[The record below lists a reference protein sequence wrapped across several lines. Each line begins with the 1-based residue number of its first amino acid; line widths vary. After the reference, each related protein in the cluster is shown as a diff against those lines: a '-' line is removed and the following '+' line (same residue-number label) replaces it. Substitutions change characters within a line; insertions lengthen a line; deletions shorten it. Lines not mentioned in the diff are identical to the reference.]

1 MSREKKRISGR
12 KVLFL
17 LFLSFA
23 AISCDKKE
31 EKPNIL
37 WITLEDTSPQFLA
50 TYGGKLLTTPTLDAL
65 AREGV
70 IFNHAYATGAVCSP
84 SRNTIITG
92 CSTEALGTGN
102 HRSKQPIPD
111 FIKGFPYYLQK
122 AGYYTTNN
130 SKTDYNIK
138 DEKAFI
144 QQTWNESSNKA
155 GWWNRETKQPF
166 FAVFNYNSCHQSRTM
181 SLPWLAYQ
189 EMILDQLPDS
199 LQFSPQEVEVPP
211 FLNDSNQMRKHLSRV
226 PNSLRKTDLEIQELL
241 QRLENYGLKE
251 NTIIFIYADHGEG
264 IPRGKTHSIGF
275 GHRVPFYIWFP
286 EKYKHLSPWGTQVVT
301 EELISLEDLAPT
313 ILSLTGCEI
322 PKHMKGRPFIGKKR
336 KSPRKYVY
344 GSRNRLDE
352 SPGLERT
359 VFDGRFVYSRNFH
372 PRLPELRYQKYGEVS
387 EIVQTIR
394 KENAAGVLN
403 DIQSELLKQP
413 RAIEYLYD
421 IQSDPWEVKNFA
433 NDPIYKDEL
442 LRLRKVMKQR
452 IIETNDIHFLPEGD
466 MIKLSEG
473 TTAFAL
479 KENQEIHP
487 IQEILEVADR
497 VGRESN
503 TEVFM
508 KSLKHKNKTVRY
520 WAAVGL
526 NFIGKTA
533 GLEDELIE
541 HLQDESPYVQVE
553 IATLLYKTN
562 KNSHAKAILIH
573 CIMEAD
579 SYVAHHAMQQLIYLP
594 NIAPDFTYLARA
606 INKRYGDERQPGFDY
621 SVQNAAQM
629 YLYLYDQNNLY
640 YKKNSK
646 SIEDM
651 NQTVRHW

>member
-1 MSREKKRISGR
+1 MIGEKKQIFGGV
-12 KVLFL
+12 VLMML
-17 LFLSFA
+17 LLSFA
-23 AISCDKKE
+23 AISSYKKE

-50 TYGGKLLTTPTLDAL
+50 PYGGKLLTTPTLDAL
-65 AREGV
+65 GREGV

-92 CSTEALGTGN
+92 CTTEALGTGN
-102 HRSKQPIPD
+102 HRSKQSIPD

-144 QQTWNESSNKA
+144 QQTWNESSNSA
-155 GWWNRETKQPF
+155 GWWNRANKQPF
-166 FAVFNYNSCHQSRTM
+166 FAVFNYISCHQSRTM

-199 LQFSPQEVEVPP
+199 LQFSPEEVEVPP
-211 FLNDSNQMRKHLSRV
+211 FLNDSHKMRKHLSRV

-241 QRLENYGLKE
+241 QRLENDGLKE

-322 PKHMKGRPFIGKKR
+322 PLYMKGRPFIGKKR

-352 SPGLERT
+352 TPGLERT

-372 PRLPELRYQKYGEVS
+372 PRLPVLRYQKYGEVS

-421 IQSDPWEVKNFA
+421 IQSDSWEVNNLA
-433 NDPIYKDEL
+433 TDPKYIDEL

-503 TEVFM
+503 PEVFM
-508 KSLKHKNKTVRY
+508 KFLKHKNKTVRY

-533 GLEDELIE
+533 GLEVELIE

-562 KNSHAKAILIH
+562 KNSHAKATLINW
-573 CIMEAD
+573 IMGEDKYA
-579 SYVAHHAMQQLIYLP
+579 AHHALQQLIYLP
-594 NIAPDFTYLARA
+594 DIAPDFTYLAQA
-606 INKRYGDERQPGFDY
+606 IKKRYGDERQPGFDL

-646 SIEDM
+646 WIRDM
-651 NQTVRHW
+651 NETVRQW